1 MSAGIS
7 SLIDNINQFSFWLCL
22 TFWNKT
28 LLVESICS
36 DSSDEFLQTAKS
48 FHRPGDFFC
57 LSIFPENAPCVHS
70 SKLGSFLS
78 EAVGMLIQ
86 ILYLRK
92 RK

>member
-1 MSAGIS
+1 ME
-7 SLIDNINQFSFWLCL
+7 N
-22 TFWNKT
+22 
-28 LLVESICS
+28 ICS

-57 LSIFPENAPCVHS
+57 LSIFPENALYVHG

-78 EAVGMLIQ
+78 EAGGMLIQ
-86 ILYLRK
+86 ILYPRK